1 MQVWQITPVAGREQ
15 VTCHHAVIATA
26 AGVLQVTEF
35 QVSLVEDNTQ
45 AGQSYMEFLC
55 AVHQK
60 IQNSV
65 S

>member
-1 MQVWQITPVAGREQ
+1 MIALQL
-15 VTCHHAVIATA
+15 HACYEA
-26 AGVLQVTEF
+26 AAEAPVLQVADF
-35 QVSLVEDNTQ
+35 QISLVEDNTQ